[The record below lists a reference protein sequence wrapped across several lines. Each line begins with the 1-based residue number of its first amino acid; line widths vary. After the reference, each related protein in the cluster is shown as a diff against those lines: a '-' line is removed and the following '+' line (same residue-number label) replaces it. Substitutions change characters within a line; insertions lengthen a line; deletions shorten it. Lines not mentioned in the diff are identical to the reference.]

1 MQECG
6 QRRMIVP
13 FPLDLVGVTPLKG
26 ARMPQPV
33 GLNLPLSLPRRFIGD
48 FLHFAKQIPSIP
60 VQRCINVS
68 RLVEARECAV
78 RRPSWCAIFT
88 KAYGFVSQAWPQL
101 RRSYITFPTPHLYQH
116 PTSVASV
123 AIERP
128 FGDEPAVFFAHLADV
143 ETRSFAGIDDK
154 LRQYKTT
161 PLKSIGAFRRAMLVT
176 RLPLPLRRLLWWS
189 ALNLSGRRRARMIG
203 TFGVSAYAGLG
214 AASLHPLSVLTTTL
228 NYGVIEPNGDV
239 DVRLVYDHR
248 VLDGATV
255 ARALGDLD
263 HVLHNEILAEL
274 QACEQLDPTELR
286 FE

>member
-1 MQECG
+1 M
-6 QRRMIVP
+6 
-13 FPLDLVGVTPLKG
+13 DVTLLQG
-26 ARMPQPV
+26 ARMPQPT
-33 GLNLPLSLPRRFIGD
+33 GFNLPLSLPRRFLGD
-48 FLHFAKQIPSIP
+48 LLHFAKQIPSIP
-60 VQRCINVS
+60 VQRRINVS
-68 RLVEARECAV
+68 RLIEAREYAL

-88 KAYGFVSQAWPQL
+88 KAYAFVSQAWPQL

-116 PTSVASV
+116 PTSVASI

-143 ETRSFAGIDDK
+143 ETRSFANIDDK
-154 LRQYKTT
+154 LRQYKTA
-161 PLKSIGAFRRAMLVT
+161 PIKSISCFRRAMLVT
-176 RLPLPLRRLLWWS
+176 RLPLPIRRLLWWS
-189 ALNLSGRRRARMIG
+189 ALNHSGRRRARMVG
-203 TFGVSAYAGLG
+203 TFGVSTYSGLG

-263 HVLHNEILAEL
+263 HVLHNEIL
-274 QACEQLDPTELR
+274 TELR
-286 FE
+286 ACERLDPAELLFE